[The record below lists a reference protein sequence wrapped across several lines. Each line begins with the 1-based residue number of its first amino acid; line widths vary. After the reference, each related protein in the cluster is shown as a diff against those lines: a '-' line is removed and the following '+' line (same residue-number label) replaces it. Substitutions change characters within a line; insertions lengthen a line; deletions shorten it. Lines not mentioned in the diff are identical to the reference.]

1 MNESSDCSTRDA
13 CDNALFAVPCAA
25 SALSST
31 SSTRPDTCVM
41 VLDTEST
48 LCETWE
54 IVVTAP
60 SSFSA
65 CSVTVV

>member
-1 MNESSDCSTRDA
+1 
-13 CDNALFAVPCAA
+13 
-25 SALSST
+25 
-31 SSTRPDTCVM
+31 M

-48 LCETWE
+48 LWETWE